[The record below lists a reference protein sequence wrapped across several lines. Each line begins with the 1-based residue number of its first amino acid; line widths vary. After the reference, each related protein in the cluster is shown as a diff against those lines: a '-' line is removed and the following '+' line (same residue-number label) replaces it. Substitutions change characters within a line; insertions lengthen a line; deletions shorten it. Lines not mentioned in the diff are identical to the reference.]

1 MNKKGIL
8 MQGSTGR
15 DKKYRLTAGRAGRPS
30 RLLMSLLAVF
40 ALLAATAVNPVG
52 AQDSTEST
60 PEESNPDR
68 DPSRDL
74 LNLDDDGRQ
83 SPILHGIWS
92 DGSTVWVSD
101 GHIADKIF
109 AYDFDSGERIA
120 DKDNDGLRV
129 DWHRNVRDMW
139 SDGTIMWVAIDDSR
153 DWLFAYELESG
164 SRRNERDIDLKDPY
178 DGVSSAEWAAYRNGK
193 PRGLWGDGTTL
204 WVSDHNGVIFAY
216 DLETGAFS
224 DERSFSTG
232 FGLKDWVRGI
242 WSDGLTMWLLEG
254 KTKQILAYEL
264 ATGRRQPH
272 YDIDADVEA
281 FSHYNYDG
289 EFGPAGL
296 WSDGTTMWVPIGKF
310 SSNKGIYAFHMPERP
325 ALKSLGLSDA
335 GMSPR
340 FSTETTSYQSGTV
353 PTWLDSVT
361 VTAEATSLTVS
372 GDAPSG
378 IVSIEPADADP
389 DEDGHQV
396 DLSPGANTI
405 TVTVTAAGGAA
416 KVYSIEVERD
426 HPETFDRVPEH
437 DVEFSP
443 ELVQSHGGN
452 ISPGGLWSDG
462 TTMWVG
468 DYHSNSVFAVNP
480 KTGEHEPARDI
491 GVSYTI
497 WSSDGLWSDGTT
509 MWISDPSNPNE
520 RRLAAHNLESGDHE
534 PEHDIELPVENRR
547 PSGLWSDGTTIWVAN
562 RSSQRIFAYDLATGV
577 LDDTLSFE
585 TASGNRNPSG
595 LWSNGTTMWV
605 TDDQDKTTVYAYA
618 LESGAALTNF
628 WFHPDGDGANTT
640 KRSLWSDGDFMWL
653 GEFAE
658 PEGDDFFGTGSLKA
672 YKMPPS
678 AALESLEIG
687 RAVDTGS
694 GSGSSAKSSTAATPA
709 ESQIEYI
716 DFGTFAPF
724 TPNYRAT
731 VNNRVSNVFVSA
743 TSEVSDATVQIE
755 PGSGTGNRHQVN
767 LDVGENEIT
776 ILVHSADGSNW
787 QTYTV
792 TIHRNPV
799 GGL

>member
-8 MQGSTGR
+8 MNGSESR
-15 DKKYRLTAGRAGRPS
+15 DKKYRLTAASRPS

-40 ALLAATAVNPVG
+40 ALLAATAVNPAG

-164 SRRNERDIDLKDPY
+164 QRRNERDIDLKDPY

-340 FSTETTSYQSGTV
+340 FSTETTSYESGTV

-405 TVTVTAAGGAA
+405 TVTVTAAGGTA

-534 PEHDIELPVENRR
+534 PEHDIELPVENGR

-562 RSSQRIFAYDLATGV
+562 SSSQRIFAYDLATGV
-577 LDDTLSFE
+577 LDDTLGFE

-605 TDDQDKTTVYAYA
+605 TDDYDKTTVYAYA

-628 WFHPDGDGANTT
+628 WFHPDGDGADTT

-658 PEGDDFFGTGSLKA
+658 PEGDDFSGTGSLKA

-687 RAVDTGS
+687 VVVDGGS
-694 GSGSSAKSSTAATPA
+694 GSGSSTKSSTAATPA

-743 TSEVSDATVQIE
+743 TSEESDATVQIE